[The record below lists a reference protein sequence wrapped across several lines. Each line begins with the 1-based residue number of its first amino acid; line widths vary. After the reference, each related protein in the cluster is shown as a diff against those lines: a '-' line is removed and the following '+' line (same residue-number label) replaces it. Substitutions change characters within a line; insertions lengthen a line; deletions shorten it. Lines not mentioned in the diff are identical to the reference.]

1 MEQNILKTVELK
13 TTQKR
18 RLLLLL
24 LQKQQRPTT
33 AEELY
38 EKVKPLVAINL
49 STVYRNLNTLTEKG
63 ILSRSISQD
72 GKAYYSLL
80 SQGHGHRLFCTS
92 CNDIISI
99 DSCPL
104 GELQEK
110 LEKETGYRILDHSLE
125 FKGLCP
131 KCLSKIDK

>member
-1 MEQNILKTVELK
+1 MEQNILKAVELK

-18 RLLLLL
+18 RLLLLF
-24 LQKQQRPTT
+24 LQKQQRPAT
-33 AEELY
+33 AEDLY

-63 ILSRSISQD
+63 ILTRSIRQD
-72 GKAYYSLL
+72 GKAYYSLP

-92 CNDIISI
+92 CNAVVSI
-99 DSCPL
+99 DACPL

-131 KCLSKIDK
+131 KCVAKIDE